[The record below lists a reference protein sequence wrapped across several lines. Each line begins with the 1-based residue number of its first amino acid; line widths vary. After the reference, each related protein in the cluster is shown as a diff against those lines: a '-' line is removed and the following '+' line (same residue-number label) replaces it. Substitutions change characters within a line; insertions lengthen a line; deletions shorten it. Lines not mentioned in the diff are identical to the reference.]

1 MSVHR
6 VQCLAQ
12 ITRCSVKK
20 MFAGARTPE
29 GVSIKAAAGLRTQL
43 HVPPKAIFLK
53 NPSLHIA
60 PRLLGYLV
68 GLSRTCNPSNEVF
81 LWSSDFLLSESGI
94 PAGENSP
101 AKPGICPTLRGSALS
116 VLAQKRGLDFGFAEG

>member
-12 ITRCSVKK
+12 ITRCSIKK

-60 PRLLGYLV
+60 PRLLGYLL
-68 GLSRTCNPSNEVF
+68 GLSRTCNHSNEVF
-81 LWSSDFLLSESGI
+81 LVVLRFFVIQVRDSGRREFRRK
-94 PAGENSP
+94 AGNLP
-101 AKPGICPTLRGSALS
+101 DSAR
-116 VLAQKRGLDFGFAEG
+116 QRPNWFGPEEGLDFGFAER